1 MRLASVIGFLL
12 FAVTIH
18 AQDLP
23 LSQEVHKMNDLANA
37 NGILI
42 LPVVGEQTSP
52 ETTIPNELVSGGYA
66 QPLPEKPQPIAHE
79 GQWIATGEQ
88 LPLFRDDLVI
98 TERKEDGQL
107 MWHVERVDSCTW
119 CGKPMT
125 WKQAAFDKKAISLWG
140 LRIAMDVA
148 DIEITHHS
156 PCFLARTCREANPLL
171 GQTRV
176 QAYAVASALTAID
189 WFAMAYARKGSKTYH
204 VGGYRHWYIVPVIG
218 QASSAVGIIA
228 NLARWNHK

>member
-12 FAVTIH
+12 VVIPVH

-23 LSQEVHKMNDLANA
+23 AIQGASKIDDLAKTTA
-37 NGILI
+37 I
-42 LPVVGEQTSP
+42 LPAVQEQSSP
-52 ETTIPNELVSGGYA
+52 ATLVADELVARGYA
-66 QPLPEKPQPIAHE
+66 QPLPDKPQPIARE

-98 TERKEDGQL
+98 TERKEDGHL

-125 WKQAAFDKKAISLWG
+125 WKQAAFDKKATSLWG
-140 LRIAMDVA
+140 LRFAMDVT

-156 PCFLARTCREANPLL
+156 PCFLARTCREANPLM
-171 GQTRV
+171 GQTRA
-176 QAYAVASALTAID
+176 QAYAVAGALTAIN
-189 WFAMAYARKGSKTYH
+189 WLGMSYLRKGSKTYH
-204 VGGYRHWYIVPVIG
+204 VGGYRHWYIIPIIG